1 MPGLVMDDVSASASR
16 DWGDSYNRHGSNGDS
31 TAMREALHVDSL
43 GKSENSQQ
51 VNGFKGDDSK
61 DQGSNSA
68 MVLKHGQSSVMPD
81 GVQVQWA
88 PPLIHITQGFFPY
101 SQLVNRAVQQCYN
114 DLCDVITELA
124 DATQP
129 QQPSPA
135 NGKPDPA
142 VIQKK
147 IRLLEFAQIK
157 RTEFIKLLVLSQW
170 SRQAVDVSKLIDL
183 QNFIRTRHLAYQ
195 TAVHR
200 VADMKRDLVR
210 AQVANPD
217 LQTAL
222 EVLTTGRVSNMPEV
236 SIDNCISFHGCSIK
250 FLLLVRLQ
258 TSQTS
263 QLKAPASNSTK
274 DQSHN
279 QHALSD
285 Q

>member
-1 MPGLVMDDVSASASR
+1 
-16 DWGDSYNRHGSNGDS
+16 
-31 TAMREALHVDSL
+31 
-43 GKSENSQQ
+43 
-51 VNGFKGDDSK
+51 
-61 DQGSNSA
+61 
-68 MVLKHGQSSVMPD
+68 
-81 GVQVQWA
+81 
-88 PPLIHITQGFFPY
+88 
-101 SQLVNRAVQQCYN
+101 
-114 DLCDVITELA
+114 
-124 DATQP
+124 
-129 QQPSPA
+129 
-135 NGKPDPA
+135 
-142 VIQKK
+142 
-147 IRLLEFAQIK
+147 
-157 RTEFIKLLVLSQW
+157 
-170 SRQAVDVSKLIDL
+170 VDVSKLIDL

-195 TAVHR
+195 TAVQR

-274 DQSHN
+274 NQSHN